1 MWEGIALGAVVGGGT
16 GATTLFFLRWGL
28 TKSFQVMLTIFM
40 SGMLLRLVLIAI
52 VTSLVLSQTSIAR
65 VPFIGSMLTSYL
77 IFLGLEIAFIL
88 RQNR

>member
-1 MWEGIALGAVVGGGT
+1 MWEGIALGTFVGGGT
-16 GATTLFFLRWGL
+16 GATTLLFLRWGL
-28 TKSFQVMLTIFM
+28 TKGFQVMLTIFM
-40 SGMLLRLVLIAI
+40 SGMLLRLILIALI
-52 VTSLVLSQTSIAR
+52 TSLVLSQTSIAR